1 MVLRDYIHFSRRYA
15 PENDFFH
22 ISASNDLDLS
32 PLDRRIALPVTDD
45 VDNISCKFRSD
56 ISAGNSLSVPQ
67 YSVVPFFYTD
77 VLIYLCHMLFTEK
90 NKIKINAATV
100 LHGTRQVD
108 LVYNAGKTTNCLSYH
123 RVVQCDDEHVQA
135 TINNAER

>member
-1 MVLRDYIHFSRRYA
+1 MQHGTGSSRSWFYVIIYTSR
-15 PENDFFH
+15 EDMRQKTIFFH

-77 VLIYLCHMLFTEK
+77 VLIYLCHY
-90 NKIKINAATV
+90 A
-100 LHGTRQVD
+100 
-108 LVYNAGKTTNCLSYH
+108 VY
-123 RVVQCDDEHVQA
+123 
-135 TINNAER
+135 